1 MPACGATSSKEM
13 QLTYIIWKHAYMGY
27 SKQRTKEREDIFDT
41 IRTKEDSL
49 IAGQYFNANLNLTLF
64 ISFDSTHRITSV
76 DII

>member
-1 MPACGATSSKEM
+1 
-13 QLTYIIWKHAYMGY
+13 MGY